1 MLFHTKGEE
10 TCTSLWNAL
19 YLTVTV
25 CFVNSFAVPNH
36 AVTPQEIEEII

>member
-1 MLFHTKGEE
+1 MHEFVERF
-10 TCTSLWNAL
+10 N
-19 YLTVTV
+19 LTVTV